1 MPARRA
7 LLARAVPLLA
17 IPAILASA
25 TPAYAH
31 GIGDEAA
38 DKSVLE
44 FVPVG
49 ITHMLLG
56 WDHLLFVAGV
66 LLVAAQPRLAAKLI
80 SLFVLGHS
88 TTLIAA
94 TLSGWRVSP
103 ETVDVVIALS
113 VVFVACVGMLG
124 RPKNFRWFAAAVL
137 GFGLIHGL
145 GLATRFQDLGIPEG
159 GELWRV
165 IAFNIGIEIGQL
177 AAIAIIA
184 GLLYLAT
191 RFIAADKHARA
202 TQLACA
208 PMFIGC
214 SVAASLIALNA
225 FTALPDTDTT
235 VDLAADSTCEITSPT
250 KPWTYTG
257 GDHPEKDFYGPGE
270 TAPMAD
276 FAHVIGDGYVI
287 VMYADG
293 IPAQH
298 VDWLRDYVDSPEGR
312 GVMAAPSADTDGIAA
327 YQYRET
333 MTCQT
338 FESDS
343 LDNFSQQWLKQVR
356 G

>member
-1 MPARRA
+1 LSARRA
-7 LLARAVPLLA
+7 LLARALPLLAVPLLVG
-17 IPAILASA
+17 SA
-25 TPAYAH
+25 APAYAH

-38 DKSVLE
+38 DKSILE

-66 LLVAAQPRLAAKLI
+66 LLVAAEARLAAKLI

-94 TLSGWRVSP
+94 TLAGWRVSP
-103 ETVDVVIALS
+103 EAVDVVIVLS

-124 RPKNFRWFAAAVL
+124 RPNNFRWFGAAVL

-145 GLATRFQDLGIPEG
+145 GLATRFQDIGIPET
-159 GELWRV
+159 GELPRV
-165 IAFNIGIEIGQL
+165 IAFNVGIEIGQL
-177 AAIAIIA
+177 TAIAA
-184 GLLYLAT
+184 MSALLYLAGKLISPEK
-191 RFIAADKHARA
+191 RARA

-225 FTALPDTDTT
+225 FTALPDETEP
-235 VDLAADSTCEITSPT
+235 VELAADSTCEITSPT
-250 KPWTYTG
+250 EPWQYNG
-257 GDHPEKDFYGPGE
+257 GDHPAKDFFEPGE
-270 TAPMAD
+270 QAPLAD
-276 FAHVIGDGYVI
+276 LAHVMGDGYVI
-287 VMYADG
+287 VVYAEDT
-293 IPAQH
+293 AAEH
-298 VDWLRDYVDSPEGR
+298 VEWLRDYIASPDGR
-312 GVMAAPSADTDGIAA
+312 GVIAAPSPDTEGVDA

-333 MTCQT
+333 MTCQN
-338 FESDS
+338 FETDS
-343 LDNFSQQWLKQVR
+343 LDTFSQQWLEKVR